1 MSDPI
6 CPTMRKQQVLQL
18 LGEQFAEIQEQF
30 GVRRLALFG
39 STASGED
46 QAGSDIDILV
56 EFILWVKPTPSIT

>member
-1 MSDPI
+1 
-6 CPTMRKQQVLQL
+6 MRKQQVLQL